1 MLQQKIWREED
12 RAVAEARWPIEY
24 EGLNDRT
31 RDFLKEDFLKERKPK
46 RLEEGK
52 TKFYKP

>member
-1 MLQQKIWREED
+1 MLQKKIWREEE

-31 RDFLKEDFLKERKPK
+31 RDFLKERKPK
-46 RLEEGK
+46 WLEEGK